1 MPEPHSCSLTAMRLL
16 YFFGTL
22 CGVLLLSVPSIPAAA
37 ELDLQPRPTCDPT
50 RMSCTPDAQP
60 KPCAPQN
67 CLSDSAAQVQ
77 FEKENSC
84 KFECSNS
91 ITEISVAVL
100 RQVFTS
106 KSITEES
113 LAAIAAEL
121 NATLKNTLIKG
132 LIDTKRKLAHFLA
145 QVKKEVGPKLTL
157 VESFDYSVDGLKK
170 GPFKYFRDNPEEAE
184 KYGRKVE
191 TVEETKIVKG
201 KPVKVKVKKVRPAD
215 QEAIANRAYANRDN
229 GNGDVASGDGWRYRG
244 RGMIQLTGKSNYQAF
259 TTQHSKIW
267 LDDTQDFVLNP
278 DLVAEEK
285 YAVRSALVFWKN
297 NGLEKI
303 AETGITCTEADKITA
318 KINKHTDTYAARC
331 NNLRTI
337 MKLDFFKECNSL
349 KDILRP

>member
-1 MPEPHSCSLTAMRLL
+1 MRLL

-121 NATLKNTLIKG
+121 NAALKNTLIKG

-145 QVKKEVGPKLTL
+145 QVKQEVGPDVRLTENL
-157 VESFDYSVDGLKK
+157 NYTPDQLKEFSY
-170 GPFKYFRDNPEEAE
+170 FKAHPDEAE
-184 KYGRKVE
+184 LYGRKYVW
-191 TVEETKIVKG
+191 VEETKIVKG
-201 KPVKVKVKKVRPAD
+201 KPVKVKRRVLQPAD
-215 QEAIANRAYANRDN
+215 KEAIANRAYANRN
-229 GNGDVASGDGWRYRG
+229 GNGDAASGDGWRYRG
-244 RGMIQLTGKSNYQAF
+244 RGMIQLTGKSNYQDF

-267 LDDTQDFVLNP
+267 PDDTQDFVLNP

-303 AETGITCTEADKITA
+303 AEKGITCAEADKITS
-318 KINKHTDTYAARC
+318 KINKHTKTYPGRC
-331 NNLRTI
+331 NNLQTI
-337 MKLDFFKECNSL
+337 MKLPFFKECDPL
-349 KDILRP
+349 KDIRP